1 MILESKS
8 HTVAVLANGY
18 CTACC
23 QQETKTIFCLV
34 KHLIIYS
41 MKHSPA
47 WEANRFSASQEIPR
61 ILFNPKV
68 QYCIHSC
75 PSPVHLLRHLDPVH
89 AQHPTSWNSIL
100 ILYTHLRLG
109 LPSGLS
115 LSFRFPQQNPVY
127 GSPLP
132 HTRYLPRP
140 TFSTQFWVRSTEH

>member
-47 WEANRFSASQEIPR
+47 
-61 ILFNPKV
+61 
-68 QYCIHSC
+68 
-75 PSPVHLLRHLDPVH
+75 
-89 AQHPTSWNSIL
+89 
-100 ILYTHLRLG
+100 
-109 LPSGLS
+109 
-115 LSFRFPQQNPVY
+115 
-127 GSPLP
+127 
-132 HTRYLPRP
+132 
-140 TFSTQFWVRSTEH
+140 